1 MSAWIR
7 DLTGRDEA
15 SAQELV
21 ERGIELEEA
30 GRVEEAGRCY
40 RLAIEADACH
50 AVAYFNLG
58 LLVLAEGRFGE
69 AAARFREAVRLR
81 EPFPEA
87 CVAYADAL
95 EALGRDAEAL
105 QWLERAIAQRE
116 GYEGALMNAGGLL
129 QKMGRLDEA
138 AATYRRAIAAAPG
151 SPAAHNN
158 LGNVLMSL
166 GRRVEAEASFRQTIA
181 LEPGAAVAHSNL
193 ANALRDLGRHAE
205 AEASAREAVRLAPDL
220 PEAHYNLGNIL
231 QALGRASESVAS
243 LRRAIELRPAYR
255 EARNSLGNSYKDLGR
270 LDEAEQSF
278 LAALALDP
286 GDRDARS
293 NFLLLLN
300 YTSTH
305 TRAQVH
311 AEHLEWAA
319 RHEKPLMPERSPH
332 RNDRDPGRRLRIGYV
347 SGDFRRHSVAYFI
360 EPVLERHDRAAFE
373 VYCYSNVALPDP
385 MTARLLGLA
394 DRSRN
399 IFGVTDAGAAKM
411 VREDGIDLLVDLS
424 GHTAGNRLG
433 LFARRPAPVQAT
445 YLGYPN
451 TTGLGA
457 IGWRITDVHA
467 DPPGDG
473 DEFHSERLARLPGSF
488 LSFQPPAESPGA
500 QAPPSIVN
508 GFVTFGSFNVL
519 PKIGPEVIRAWAR
532 LLGRV
537 PRSRLLLK
545 ALGLGDPGS
554 RAQVIEAFGREGV
567 PAGRIS
573 VLPIEPSLQA
583 HLARYHDMDVALDP
597 FPYNGTTTTLEALWM
612 GAPVVALAGDR
623 HSGRVGASILA
634 NAGLANLVARDAANY
649 VDIAAGLAGDAARLA
664 ELRRTMRERLAASPL
679 LDRAGFLRA
688 LEGAYRQMWQA
699 WCAGSDDPVEP

>member
-1 MSAWIR
+1 M
-7 DLTGRDEA
+7 GRDEA

-21 ERGIELEEA
+21 ERGIEMEEA
-30 GRVEEAGRCY
+30 GRVDDAGRCY
-40 RLAIEADACH
+40 RLAIEADACN
-50 AVAYFNLG
+50 AAAYFNLG

-105 QWLERAIAQRE
+105 QSLERAIAQRQ

-138 AATYRRAIAAAPG
+138 AAMYRRAIAAAPG

-166 GRRVEAEASFRQTIA
+166 GRSAEAEACFRRTVA
-181 LEPGAAVAHSNL
+181 LEPAAAVAHSNL
-193 ANALRDLGRHAE
+193 ANALRELGRHAE
-205 AEASAREAVRLAPDL
+205 AEASAREAVGLAPDL

-231 QALGRASESVAS
+231 QAQGRASESVAS
-243 LRRAIELRPAYR
+243 LRRAIELRPGYR
-255 EARNSLGNSYKDLGR
+255 EARNSLGNSYKDMGR
-270 LDEAEQSF
+270 LEEAEQSF

-293 NFLLLLN
+293 NYLLLLN
-300 YTSTH
+300 YTARHS
-305 TRAQVH
+305 RAQVH
-311 AEHLEWAA
+311 AEHLEWAS
-319 RHEKPLMPERSPH
+319 RHEHPLIPVRSPH
-332 RNDRDPGRRLRIGYV
+332 RNDRDPARRLRIGYV

-360 EPVLERHDRAAFE
+360 EPVLERHDRKAFE
-373 VYCYSNVALPDP
+373 VHCYSNVALPDP
-385 MTARLLGLA
+385 MTSRLLGLA
-394 DRSRN
+394 DRARN
-399 IFGVTDAGAAKM
+399 IFAMDDADAARM
-411 VREDGIDLLVDLS
+411 VRDDRIDLLVDLS

-433 LFARRPAPVQAT
+433 VFALRPAPVQAT

-488 LSFQPPAESPGA
+488 LSFQPPAESPA
-500 QAPPSIVN
+500 VREPPSIAN

-554 RAQVIEAFGREGV
+554 RARLVEAFGEEGV

-573 VLPIEPSLQA
+573 VLPLEPSLQA
-583 HLARYHDMDVALDP
+583 HLARYHEMDIALDP
-597 FPYNGTTTTLEALWM
+597 FPFNGTTTTLEALWM
-612 GAPVVALAGDR
+612 GVPVVALAGDR

-634 NAGLANLVARDAANY
+634 NAGLADLVARDPGSY
-649 VDIAAGLAGDAARLA
+649 VDTAARLA
-664 ELRRTMRERLAASPL
+664 GDPARLADLRRTMRERIAASPL
-679 LDRAGFLRA
+679 LDRSGFMQA
-688 LEGAYRQMWQA
+688 LEGAYREMWKA